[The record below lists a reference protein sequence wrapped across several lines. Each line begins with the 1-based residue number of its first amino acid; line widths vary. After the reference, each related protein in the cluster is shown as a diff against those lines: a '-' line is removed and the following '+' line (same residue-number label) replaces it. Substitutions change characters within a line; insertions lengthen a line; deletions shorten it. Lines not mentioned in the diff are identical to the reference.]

1 MKTYLADHNIWEVNG
16 YRQGLTDKK
25 VYNNFGSFLNKIKV
39 MGKAEKITMEDQLL
53 EFKHY
58 LTEYAAKNKK

>member
-25 VYNNFGSFLNKIKV
+25 VYNNFGIFLGKMKILNKP
-39 MGKAEKITMEDQLL
+39 EKITMEDQL
-53 EFKHY
+53 K
-58 LTEYAAKNKK
+58 